1 MSNELRYDGRVAIV
15 TGSGNGLG
23 RAHAL
28 LLGSRGAKVVV
39 NDLGGGMHGGGSDT
53 RAAQKVVDEIKAA
66 GGEAIANYDSVENGD
81 AIIKTALDAYGKV
94 DIVINNAGILR
105 DVSFQKMT
113 DEDWDAIYRVH
124 VLGAYKVTKAA
135 WNHMRDA
142 GYGRI
147 IVTSSAAGI
156 YGNFG
161 QANYSLAKLG
171 LVGFAQTLALEGKKK
186 NVHVNAI
193 APIAGSRMTE
203 TVLPPELLENLKPE
217 YVAPLVAWLCHDSCQ
232 ENGSLFEVGGGFYAK
247 LRWERTK
254 GKAFGVGKPVSI
266 EKLKSTWSEI
276 TDFKNADHPAD
287 ITSSMQPILDNL
299 SKKSKGGNEFIDVD
313 QALGFVFPPFE
324 TSYEE
329 RDLAL
334 YALGVG
340 AAKDPLDKNDLKFV
354 YEMAGDGFQAIP
366 TFAVTPVLKGIL
378 ERAKAGEQA
387 PGLNYGFDR
396 ILHGEQYL
404 ELARPLPPN
413 AKLRHE
419 NVIKDIWD
427 KGKHGVVVIEAK
439 TYDAKTNE
447 LLATNE
453 ISMVVRGAGGWGGER
468 GPMGEANLPPD
479 RAPDA
484 STTQKIDENQAL
496 LYRLTGDW
504 NPLHADPDFA
514 KNFGFDKPILHELC
528 TFGYAARHAINAF
541 EKGDA
546 RKFKSIRARF
556 ADSVFPGETLVT
568 DMWKVPADPA
578 NGRPNDKIV
587 LRCKVKERDK
597 VVLSHGAIELYAE
610 IPKPKAAAKPAAAAP
625 AAAAAAPA
633 VSESAAIFDGLG
645 FYIEQNPDLAKTVQ
659 TVFQFEL
666 SNPASSWNFDLKAG
680 KVTPGKADKPDC
692 TLALSDA
699 DFIGMAKGELD
710 PQKLFFGGQLKI
722 TGNVMASQKLNFMK
736 KIDRAKLQADLAK
749 AGRLP
754 GAGTTAAAP
763 APQDGDKDAFN
774 SADAFAVIKDYV
786 EKNPDLV
793 KSVATT
799 YQFELKGPDTSWTL
813 DLKNGAGSVAPGKLD
828 KADCTLEMADSD
840 WIAMVKGEADAQK
853 LYFAQKIKISGNL
866 MASQKLM
873 FLKKIDPKQAAEVVA
888 KSRAAGTTV
897 TAPVATAAAA
907 KEANGPAFQKKLG
920 ELLAKEPSLAKEL
933 GASVAFVVKDPDTT
947 FTIGADGKIAA
958 GAAKE
963 AVATLRVADGDIPTL
978 KDVRD
983 AYMHGLVRID
993 GDPRVAHRLGFL
1005 KAVV

>member
-28 LLGSRGAKVVV
+28 LLASRGAKVVV
-39 NDLGGGMHGGGSDT
+39 NDLGGSMHGGGADKS
-53 RAAQKVVDEIKAA
+53 AAQKVVSEIKAA
-66 GGEAIANYDSVENGD
+66 GGEAIANSDSVENGE
-81 AIIKTALDAYGKV
+81 AIVKTALDTWGRI

-147 IVTSSAAGI
+147 VFTSSAAGI

-161 QANYSLAKLG
+161 QANYALAKLG
-171 LVGFAQTLALEGKKK
+171 LVGFAQTLAIEGKKK
-186 NVHVNAI
+186 NVFANTI

-217 YVAPLVAWLCHDSCQ
+217 YVAPLVAWLCHEKCP
-232 ENGSLFEVGGGFYAK
+232 ENGGLFEVGGGFYSK

-254 GKAFGVGKPVSI
+254 GKAFGVGKAVSI
-266 EKLKSTWSEI
+266 EKLQSTWAEI

-299 SKKSKGGNEFIDVD
+299 NKKSKGGNEFIDVD
-313 QALGFVFPPFE
+313 QALGFVFPPF
-324 TSYEE
+324 TTTYEE

-340 AAKDPLDKNDLKFV
+340 AAKDPLDRNDLKFV

-378 ERAKAGEQA
+378 ERAKQGEQA

-404 ELARPLPPN
+404 QLTRPLPPS

-427 KGKHGVVVIEAK
+427 KGKHGVVVIESK
-439 TYDAKTNE
+439 SYDDTTSE
-447 LLATNE
+447 LLAINE

-484 STTQKIDENQAL
+484 TTTQSIDANQAL

-514 KNFGFDKPILHELC
+514 KNFGFDRPILHGLC

-578 NGRPNDKIV
+578 NGRPHDKIV

-610 IPKPKAAAKPAAAAP
+610 IPKPKAAAKPAASP
-625 AAAAAAPA
+625 AAAATAPPG
-633 VSESAAIFDGLG
+633 SESA
-645 FYIEQNPDLAKTVQ
+645 
-659 TVFQFEL
+659 
-666 SNPASSWNFDLKAG
+666 
-680 KVTPGKADKPDC
+680 
-692 TLALSDA
+692 
-699 DFIGMAKGELD
+699 
-710 PQKLFFGGQLKI
+710 
-722 TGNVMASQKLNFMK
+722 
-736 KIDRAKLQADLAK
+736 
-749 AGRLP
+749 
-754 GAGTTAAAP
+754 TAAAP
-763 APQDGDKDAFN
+763 APQDGDKNAAFT
-774 SADAFAVIKDYV
+774 SADAFAVIRDHV
-786 EKNPDLV
+786 DKNPDLV
-793 KSVATT
+793 KTVATT
-799 YQFELKGPDTSWTL
+799 YQFELKGPDSSWFL
-813 DLKNGAGSVAPGKLD
+813 DLKNGAGAVAPGKLD
-828 KADCTLEMADSD
+828 KADCTLEMADAD
-840 WIAMVKGEADAQK
+840 WISMVKGEADAQK

-873 FLKKIDPKQAAEVVA
+873 FLKKIDPKQAADVVA

-897 TAPVATAAAA
+897 TAPVATATVA
-907 KEANGPAFQKKLG
+907 KEPNGPAFQKKLG
-920 ELLAKEPSLAKEL
+920 ELLGKEPTLAKEL
-933 GASVAFVVKDPDTT
+933 AATVAFKLKSPDAAFTIDAAGKVTLGASKD
-947 FTIGADGKIAA
+947 
-958 GAAKE
+958 
-963 AVATLRVADGDIPTL
+963 AVATLTL
-978 KDVRD
+978 KDVDVPALTDLRD
-983 AYMHGLVRID
+983 AYMRGLVRID
-993 GDPRVAHRLGFL
+993 GDPRVTHRLGFL
-1005 KAVV
+1005 KAAV